1 MFIARLLSSLRVR
14 ITCFFL
20 SFLCFLFPLS
30 LSHPTFSII
39 LSLLLLLYSNRSPS
53 LSLTLTSH
61 LYLSLP
67 SPPLLFSLFPSLL
80 SHLCPSHPFFP
91 RHPKLSI
98 LFFISPSLSSISR
111 FPCPL
116 NTFLLS
122 CCCCELY
129 PVVMVEQA
137 RPSKN

>member
-20 SFLCFLFPLS
+20 SFLRFLFPLS

-39 LSLLLLLYSNRSPS
+39 SLSLLLFLFSNRSPS
-53 LSLTLTSH
+53 SSLTLTSH

-67 SPPLLFSLFPSLL
+67 PPPLLFSFSLSLL
-80 SHLCPSHPFFP
+80 SFFP
-91 RHPKLSI
+91 HHPKLSI
-98 LFFISPSLSSISR
+98 LFFISPSLSSVSR
-111 FPCPL
+111 FPCLL